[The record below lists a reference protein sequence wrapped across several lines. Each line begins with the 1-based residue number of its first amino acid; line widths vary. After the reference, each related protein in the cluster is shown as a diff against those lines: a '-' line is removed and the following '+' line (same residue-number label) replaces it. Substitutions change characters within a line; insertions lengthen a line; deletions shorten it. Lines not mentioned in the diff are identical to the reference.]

1 MEKIRISSTAV
12 WENKVGY
19 SRALRAGCHVYV
31 TGTTAFNEDGDILF
45 PNDAYKQT
53 KQAILN
59 IEKALKKSGASLNDV
74 VRTRMFVTNI
84 DLWQEV
90 GKAHAE
96 FFGEIK
102 PATSMI
108 EISRLIDPKMLV
120 EIEADAV
127 ITREETNYIKSE
139 QKG

>member
-1 MEKIRISSTAV
+1 MKKIRISSTAV
-12 WENKVGY
+12 WEEKVGY
-19 SRALRAGCHVYV
+19 SRAIRAGNHIYV
-31 TGTTAFNEDGDILF
+31 TGTTAFDDDGDILF

-59 IEKALKKSGASLNDV
+59 IEQALKNAGASLVDV
-74 VRTRMFVTNI
+74 VRTRMFVTDI
-84 DLWQEV
+84 GQWEKI

-96 FFGEIK
+96 FFGEIR

-127 ITREETNYIKSE
+127 ITGEETN
-139 QKG
+139 

>member
-1 MEKIRISSTAV
+1 MKKIRISSTAV
-12 WENKVGY
+12 WEEKVGY
-19 SRALRAGCHVYV
+19 SRAIRAGNHIYV
-31 TGTTAFNEDGDILF
+31 TGTTAFDDDGDILF

-59 IEKALKKSGASLNDV
+59 IEQALKNAGASLVDV
-74 VRTRMFVTNI
+74 VRTRIFVTDI
-84 DLWQEV
+84 GQWEKI

-96 FFGEIK
+96 FFGEIR

-127 ITREETNYIKSE
+127 ITGEETN
-139 QKG
+139 